1 MGQAKFKTGWH
12 RLGLAVIL
20 LMTGLFLVVGT
31 AWARYQTNMDPESIH
46 YVPKSPSS
54 VYLLKSITET
64 GAGTSFN
71 TFENTWV
78 TSGGESTLDFYIS
91 NSEDGTVP
99 DESQRVTIRL
109 IASSG
114 VKITANTVLQLYL
127 PAKGEIWQGTVQ
139 PIAEET
145 PLYTTFGPGWVF
157 LFRDDDGKELNWTLE
172 GGALS
177 CFPAQLILQDAEIQ
191 EDSILQLQ
199 VSGEMFAD

>member
-1 MGQAKFKTGWH
+1 MGRAKIKTGWH

-20 LMTGLFLVVGT
+20 LMTCLFLAVGT

-54 VYLLKSITET
+54 VYLLKSITE
-64 GAGTSFN
+64 AGTVTSFN

-78 TSGGESTLDFYIS
+78 TSDGQSTLDFYIS

-114 VKITANTVLQLYL
+114 VKITANTALQLYL
-127 PAKGEIWQGTVQ
+127 PTRNELWQGTAQ

-157 LFRDDDGKELNWTLE
+157 LFRDEDGRELNWTLE
-172 GGALS
+172 GGTLS
-177 CFPAQLILQDAEIQ
+177 YFAAQLTLQNAEV
-191 EDSILQLQ
+191 EETSILQLQ
-199 VSGEMFAD
+199 VSGEMFTD